1 MGAFRFFIG
10 KFVTN
15 ADHSAYLPQTTFMK
29 FKLIS
34 GAILLFTFAILS
46 VQKDDQKLRKN
57 MIKALNENYAF
68 IPADSIVDHDFI
80 IFKTEVS
87 NFNYREFL
95 WELKQS
101 GNMEKW
107 KTAQIDSAKWSTK
120 NWTNKAYET
129 YYHSHVAYND
139 YPVVNV
145 SKEGAELYCE
155 WLTDKVNSTLK
166 GNYKIIFRL
175 PTHQEWLKAAK
186 GKLELASYAWGGY
199 RLQNAEGAYMCNCI
213 SFGPECI
220 SRDSTGNY
228 VVQRIDYS
236 HYITD
241 LDHADVT
248 APVKS
253 YWPNG
258 YDLYN
263 MNGNVAEMIAD
274 KNVVAGGSWNDPGY
288 DVRNES
294 TKPYVGAARNIG
306 FRMVATV
313 VPTELDW
320 LKIPKK

>member
-1 MGAFRFFIG
+1 MLAG
-10 KFVTN
+10 
-15 ADHSAYLPQTTFMK
+15 
-29 FKLIS
+29 
-34 GAILLFTFAILS
+34 ILLCSFLFSST
-46 VQKDDQKLRKN
+46 QKDDKKLQKNL
-57 MIKALNENYAF
+57 IKALNENYAF
-68 IPADSIVDHDFI
+68 IPADSLVDHDFI

-101 GNMEKW
+101 GDQEKW

-120 NWTNKAYET
+120 SWSNKAYET

-199 RLQNAEGAYMCNCI
+199 RLQNAE
-213 SFGPECI
+213 
-220 SRDSTGNY
+220 
-228 VVQRIDYS
+228 V
-236 HYITD
+236 
-241 LDHADVT
+241 
-248 APVKS
+248 
-253 YWPNG
+253 
-258 YDLYN
+258 YN

-294 TKPYVGAARNIG
+294 TTPYVGAARNIG

>member
-1 MGAFRFFIG
+1 
-10 KFVTN
+10 
-15 ADHSAYLPQTTFMK
+15 MK

-34 GAILLFTFAILS
+34 GAILLLAFVILS
-46 VQKDDQKLRKN
+46 AQKDDKKSRRN
-57 MIKALNENYAF
+57 TIKTLNENYAY
-68 IPADSIVDHDFI
+68 IPADSLVDYDFI

-87 NFNYREFL
+87 NLNYREFL

-101 GNMEKW
+101 GNQEKW
-107 KTAQIDSAKWSTK
+107 KIAQIDSSKWSTK
-120 NWTNKAYET
+120 NWSMKAFET
-129 YYHSHVAYND
+129 YYHTHVAYND
-139 YPVVNV
+139 YPVVTV

-155 WLTDKVNSTLK
+155 WLTEKVNLALK
-166 GNYKIIFRL
+166 GNYKIVFRL

-186 GKLELASYAWGGY
+186 GKLESASYAWGGY

-213 SFGPECI
+213 TNGAECI
-220 SRDSTGNY
+220 ARDSTGKFY
-228 VVQRIDYS
+228 VEMEAYRNLDFS
-236 HYITD
+236 GSNND
-241 LDHADVT
+241 LT

-253 YWPNG
+253 FWPNG

-263 MNGNVAEMIAD
+263 MNGNVAEIIAD
-274 KNVVAGGSWNDPGY
+274 KSVVAGGSWYDPGY

-294 TKPYVGAARNIG
+294 TKPYLGAARNVG

>member
-1 MGAFRFFIG
+1 
-10 KFVTN
+10 
-15 ADHSAYLPQTTFMK
+15 MK

-120 NWTNKAYET
+120 NWSNKAYET

-145 SKEGAELYCE
+145 SREGAELYCE
-155 WLTDKVNSTLK
+155 WLTEKVNQILK
-166 GNYKIIFRL
+166 SGYKIVFRL
-175 PTHQEWLKAAK
+175 PTHEEWLKAAK
-186 GKLELASYAWGGY
+186 GKLELSSYSWGSWLIDSKG
-199 RLQNAEGAYMCNCI
+199 NAKCNFMRI
-213 SFGPECI
+213 GDECVKI
-220 SRDSTGNY
+220 DTGGNY
-228 VVQRIDYS
+228 SID
-236 HYITD
+236 
-241 LDHADVT
+241 LRGLVRFGFGEDHADLT
-248 APVKS
+248 APVRS
-253 YWPNG
+253 YYPNG
-258 YDLYN
+258 FDVYN

-274 KNVVAGGSWNDPGY
+274 KNVVAGGSWNGPGY